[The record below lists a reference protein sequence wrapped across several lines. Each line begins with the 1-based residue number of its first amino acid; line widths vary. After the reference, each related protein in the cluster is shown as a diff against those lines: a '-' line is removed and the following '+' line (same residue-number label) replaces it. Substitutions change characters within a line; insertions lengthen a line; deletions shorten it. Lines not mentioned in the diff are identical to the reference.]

1 MARIFLVCLVLFA
14 AALPLPARA
23 DRVDEAIFQDFDAA
37 PLNRSE
43 KRLLQTALAVS
54 GDYRGPLDGD
64 WGGAS
69 QAALAAYAAREFDA
83 AALNAHAAALVLG
96 FIDEVSASGWDF
108 RYLPELGVS
117 LALPLAR
124 LGDPEPEEGGERRW
138 SDDGR
143 LTVLT
148 HRFDAGEARRW
159 HGAAVKASAD
169 AAALVTERRRRPAG
183 HRGSAPGRAELLHP
197 LGSRPTGAGP
207 RCCSWASP
215 SEAGALNLAA
225 ASIRPGQPLPWDLP
239 EGGRLSRLVSATEAY
254 LASADPGGAG
264 ASPAA
269 APGSPRSAALPA
281 ADFGGASTGT
291 GFYRRRPRRW

>member
-1 MARIFLVCLVLFA
+1 MR
-14 AALPLPARA
+14 R
-23 DRVDEAIFQDFDAA
+23 
-37 PLNRSE
+37 
-43 KRLLQTALAVS
+43 
-54 GDYRGPLDGD
+54 
-64 WGGAS
+64 
-69 QAALAAYAAREFDA
+69 REFDA

-96 FIDEVSASGWDF
+96 FLDEVSASGWDF

-124 LGDPEPEEGGERRW
+124 LGAPEPEEGGERRW

-148 HRFDAGEARRW
+148 HRFDARR
-159 HGAAVKASAD
+159 GAPLAWRRRVKASAD
-169 AAALVTERRRRPAG
+169 AAALVTERRADRLVTEGVLRD
-183 HRGSAPGRAELLHP
+183 GRSFFTRSDLTDGA
-197 LGSRPTGAGP
+197 LGA
-207 RCCSWASP
+207 RCCSRASP

-254 LASADPGGAG
+254 LASADPDGAG

-269 APGSPRSAALPA
+269 APGSPRSAALPCRRLRRRQHRH
-281 ADFGGASTGT
+281 GLLC
-291 GFYRRRPRRW
+291 RRPRPW